1 MITNKNDSQKQLQ
14 IKVIV
19 TNGYKFSSNVNE
31 VIRSVLNFL
40 VFILFIYLFFC
51 KKIFTNTKKHKTAN
65 KQKNEQK

>member
-19 TNGYKFSSNVNE
+19 TNGYKFSSNINE

-51 KKIFTNTKKHKTAN
+51 KKIFTNTKKHKTEN